1 MEYRPIGPELVSKKK
16 TILLASTRTLS
27 RKQKKG
33 IVIEVE
39 GRHAE
44 HIRVSSG

>member
-1 MEYRPIGPELVSKKK
+1 MEYRPIGPETTCFKKENN
-16 TILLASTRTLS
+16 ITRTLF

-33 IVIEVE
+33 IVVEVE